1 MTTQTTDFSGTLFYN
16 PSTNGFNPI
25 VEATMTG
32 PTSIDEGA
40 TATFNVVTWAIPDG
54 TTLYWQARNR
64 FNIDI
69 GRFTAVGGTFIIVK
83 NRGSFTI
90 TVDANNTTQTG
101 QQTYGACVSKV
112 STTSNDFLA
121 VFPGVVVNDTS
132 QDPIGLMMDLD
143 PMNYTTGSSISDASG
158 YSHPGTL
165 IGAPTFTT
173 GGTNGSG
180 NYFTLNGTSQYIT
193 VPSLLTSAYASVTMS
208 LWFNSSTGVGSLI
221 TKELSYKMRLNGGG
235 VPAVLASS
243 TGTGWQYN
251 STNVLDTV
259 SNDAWHHFAVS
270 IGPDFVDWYL
280 DGTRIQH
287 EAGMGVD
294 IHSSTRGIQIGGY
307 DSNVPSELFTGKIG
321 PARLYNYALTS
332 QEVTD
337 YYNATANRYQPRQS
351 FGFNGT
357 SQWIEVTGT
366 TSDWALGT
374 TWTIEYWSKASGV
387 SPNSPKTVMSQYDNG
402 SNRLDLYHQDGNL
415 YINNGRSLCAEPTPG
430 GWTHVALVCNGGGSL
445 TVYYNGTSVYTGAG
459 YTLNAASTALAIGR
473 RGPSNDFQ
481 YFSGKLTGIRI
492 TNTVVY
498 TGTFDPYTVAL
509 PPTKITG
516 TKLLMNP
523 PNFSVFDDLSDSNH
537 SFGNAT
543 QTAVDSDYPPHR
555 YIARKYSVNTG
566 YASNQGGNEISV
578 LIADYPDIVN
588 VPSGATVTWQGNTP
602 NSITV
607 VDPWTEAGIRRF
619 GVSTLSFTAW
629 GNDTLTFTWT
639 A

>member
-1 MTTQTTDFSGTLFYN
+1 VIISKTL
-16 PSTNGFNPI
+16 
-25 VEATMTG
+25 TG
-32 PTSIDEGA
+32 SA
-40 TATFNVVTWAIPDG
+40 LSTATDN
-54 TTLYWQARNR
+54 
-64 FNIDI
+64 
-69 GRFTAVGGTFIIVK
+69 
-83 NRGSFTI
+83 
-90 TVDANNTTQTG
+90 
-101 QQTYGACVSKV
+101 
-112 STTSNDFLA
+112 
-121 VFPGVVVNDTS
+121 VVNDTS

-143 PMNYTTGSSISDASG
+143 PKNYSPPIVTFADASG
-158 YSHPGTL
+158 YSHNGIL

-180 NYFTLNGTSQYIT
+180 NYFTLDGTSQYIT
-193 VPSLLTSAYASVTMS
+193 VPSLLNSNYGSVTMS

-235 VPAVLASS
+235 VPAVLASR
-243 TGTGWQYN
+243 TGAGWQYN
-251 STNVLDTV
+251 STNALDTV
-259 SNDAWHHFAVS
+259 SNDVWHHFAVS
-270 IGPDFVDWYL
+270 ISPTFVDWYL

-287 EAGMGVD
+287 DAGMGVD
-294 IHSSTRGIQIGGY
+294 IHSSTRGVQIGGY
-307 DSNVPSELFTGKIG
+307 DSIVPSELFTGKIG

-374 TWTIEYWSKASGV
+374 TWTIEYWSKASGA
-387 SPNSPKTVMSQYDNG
+387 SAGAPQTIMSQYDNG
-402 SNRLDLYHQDGNL
+402 SNRLDLYYQGGNL

-430 GWTHVALVCNGGGSL
+430 VWTHVALVCNGGGSL

-459 YTLNAASTALAIGR
+459 YTLNAASTTLAIGR

-481 YFSGKLTGIRI
+481 YFAGKLTGIRI

-498 TGTFDPYTVAL
+498 TGTFNPYTVAF
-509 PPTKITG
+509 PPAKVTG

-543 QTAVDSDYPPHR
+543 QTAVDNDYPVEIITHTAVQSSINGGSNGVHIDTPT
-555 YIARKYSVNTG
+555 YDAWASLVPVGATIVADGIGTFTVVNIDTPTSPGNIAGNWFFSVLPNTG
-566 YASNQGGNEISV
+566 SFYA
-578 LIADYPDIVN
+578 
-588 VPSGATVTWQGNTP
+588 GA
-602 NSITV
+602 S
-607 VDPWTEAGIRRF
+607 
-619 GVSTLSFTAW
+619 
-629 GNDTLTFTWT
+629 LTFSWT
-639 A
+639 AYESKRNTHRRLRKEGYISNPIGLYPLCRQGLGTQQFAKV

>member
-1 MTTQTTDFSGTLFYN
+1 MTAQTTDFSNLLYYN
-16 PSTNGFNPI
+16 PAGPGFNPL
-25 VEATMTG
+25 VSATMTG

-40 TATFNVVTWAIPDG
+40 TATFNVVTWGIPDG
-54 TTLYWQARNR
+54 PVYWWVTNLFNVTTDRITPGLVAE
-64 FNIDI
+64 
-69 GRFTAVGGTFIIVK
+69 A
-83 NRGSFTI
+83 TI
-90 TVDANNTTQTG
+90 TNNRSSFSVTVNANNATALQG
-101 QQTYGACVSKV
+101 AQTYDIAFGKV
-112 STTSNDFLA
+112 YGTPLA
-121 VFPGVVVNDTS
+121 SIMVLVNDTS

-143 PMNYTTGSSISDASG
+143 PKNYTTGSSISDASG

-173 GGTNGSG
+173 GGTNGDG
-180 NYFTLNGTSQYIT
+180 NYFTLDGTSQYIT
-193 VPSLLTSAYASVTMS
+193 VPSLLNSAYGSVTMS

-221 TKELSYKMRLNGGG
+221 TKELSYKMRLNTGGSL
-235 VPAVLASS
+235 AVLASS

-251 STNVLDTV
+251 STNILDTV

-280 DGTRIQH
+280 DGNRIQH

-294 IHSSTRGIQIGGY
+294 IHSSTRGVQIGGY
-307 DSNVPSELFTGKIG
+307 DSIVPSELFTGKIG

-387 SPNSPKTVMSQYDNG
+387 SPNAPKTVMSQYDNG
-402 SNRLDLYHQDGNL
+402 SNRIDLYYQDGNL

-430 GWTHVALVCNGGGSL
+430 VWTHVALVCNGGGSL

-459 YTLNAASTALAIGR
+459 YNLGADSTTLAIGR

-509 PPTKITG
+509 PPIKITG

-629 GNDTLTFTWT
+629 GNDVLTFTW
-639 A
+639 